1 MIVENHFSKE
11 MRHGKKNEI
20 HSRFETQYQSHR
32 DALLRQGMSPATI
45 EAYSRPVRRIFSE
58 TGRLPGDL
66 NHVDLEQYFAHLV
79 KTHSWST
86 VKTDRNGLRF
96 FYNHVLGREWEWVD
110 ICKPRR
116 AKTLP
121 VVLNTDEV
129 HAIIHAIHR
138 FRYRTCILAIYSM
151 GLRLREGLRLKVGD
165 IDGKRM
171 MVHVRNGKGMKDR
184 YVPLPR
190 PTLLYLRAYWKTH
203 QNPVLIFPA
212 TGGLKMNASVTR
224 TVMDAK
230 SLQKAMTS
238 AVRECGIKKNAT
250 IHSLRHSYATH
261 LLEAGVHLRVIGD
274 YMGHSSILTTAKYTH
289 MTNVIQQNSA
299 EIIAQLMNRYMPIRN

>member
-1 MIVENHFSKE
+1 MTWQ
-11 MRHGKKNEI
+11 KNELI
-20 HSRFETQYQSHR
+20 YSFEKQYQAHR

-66 NHVDLEQYFAHLV
+66 NHGDLEEYFTHLV

-121 VVLNTDEV
+121 VVLNNDEV
-129 HAIIHAIHR
+129 FAIINAIKK
-138 FRYRTCILAIYSM
+138 FRYRVCIFTIYSM
-151 GLRLREGLRLKVGD
+151 GLRLREGLRLKIGD
-165 IDGKRM
+165 IDSTRK
-171 MVHVRNGKGMKDR
+171 MVHIRAAKGMKDR
-184 YVPLPR
+184 YVPLPDA
-190 PTLLYLRAYWKTH
+190 TLYWLRTYWKTH
-203 QNPVLIFPA
+203 RNPSLIFPA
-212 TGGLKMNASVTR
+212 HGQMEINASITK
-224 TVMDAK
+224 TIMDAK
-230 SLQKAMTS
+230 SLQKAMHC
-238 AVRECGIKKNAT
+238 AVEESGIKKDAS
-250 IHSLRHSYATH
+250 IHTLRHSYATH

-274 YMGHSSILTTAKYTH
+274 YLGHSSILTTAKYTH

-299 EIIAQLMNRYMPIRN
+299 EIIAGLMNRYMPKRN

>member
-1 MIVENHFSKE
+1 LIYS
-11 MRHGKKNEI
+11 
-20 HSRFETQYQSHR
+20 FEQQYQAHR

-58 TGRLPGDL
+58 TGQLPGDL
-66 NHVDLEQYFAHLV
+66 EHRDLEKYFTHLV

-129 HAIIHAIHR
+129 YAIIHAIR
-138 FRYRTCILAIYSM
+138 KFRYRACIFAIYSM
-151 GLRLREGLRLKVGD
+151 GLRLREGLNLKVGD
-165 IDGKRM
+165 IDSKRM
-171 MVHVRNGKGMKDR
+171 MVHVHNAKGMKDR
-184 YVPLPR
+184 YVPLPM
-190 PTLLYLRAYWKTH
+190 PALLYLRAYWKTH
-203 QNPVLIFPA
+203 QNPNLLFPA
-212 TGGLKMNASVTR
+212 TGGLKMNASVTK

-230 SLQKAMTS
+230 SMQKAMTC
-238 AVRECGIKKNAT
+238 AVEESGIKRKAT

-274 YMGHSSILTTAKYTH
+274 YLGHSSILTTAKYTH
-289 MTNVIQQNSA
+289 MTTVIQKDSA
-299 EIIAQLMNRYMPIRN
+299 EIIARLMNRYMPKRN

>member
-1 MIVENHFSKE
+1 LIYS
-11 MRHGKKNEI
+11 
-20 HSRFETQYQSHR
+20 FEKQYQAHR

-45 EAYSRPVRRIFSE
+45 EAYSRSVRRVFSE

-66 NHVDLEQYFAHLV
+66 GRRDLEKYFAHLV

-86 VKTDRNGLRF
+86 IKIDRNGLRF
-96 FYNHVLGREWEWVD
+96 FYHHVLGREWEWID

-129 HAIIHAIHR
+129 DAVIHGIR
-138 FRYRTCILAIYSM
+138 EFRYRTCVLALYSM
-151 GLRLREGLRLKVGD
+151 GLRLREGLKLQVGD
-165 IDGKRM
+165 IDSKRM
-171 MVHVRNGKGMKDR
+171 MVHIRAGKGMKDR
-184 YVPLPR
+184 YVPLPA
-190 PTLLYLRAYWKTH
+190 PTLLYMRAYWKTH
-203 QNPVLIFPA
+203 RNPDLIFPA
-212 TGGLKMNASVTR
+212 TGGLRMNASVTK

-230 SLQKAMTS
+230 SLQKAMTG

-289 MTNVIQQNSA
+289 MTNVIQKDST
-299 EIIAQLMNRYMPIRN
+299 EVIARLMQRYMPTRN

>member
-1 MIVENHFSKE
+1 MQ
-11 MRHGKKNEI
+11 HGKKNELFTC
-20 HSRFETQYQSHR
+20 FETQYREHR

-66 NHVDLEQYFAHLV
+66 DHGDLEKYFTHLV
-79 KTHSWST
+79 KTYSWST

-116 AKTLP
+116 ARTLP

-129 HAIIHAIHR
+129 HTVIHAIHR
-138 FRYRTCILAIYSM
+138 FRYRACILAIYSM
-151 GLRLREGLRLKVGD
+151 GLRLREGLGLKVQD
-165 IDGKRM
+165 IDSKRM
-171 MVHVRNGKGMKDR
+171 MVHVHNAKGMKDR
-184 YVPLPR
+184 YVPLPM

-203 QNPVLIFPA
+203 QNPDLIFPA
-212 TGGLKMNASVTR
+212 TGGLRINASVTK
-224 TVMDAK
+224 TIMDARA
-230 SLQKAMTS
+230 LQKAMTS
-238 AVRECGIKKNAT
+238 AVKECGIRKKAT

-274 YMGHSSILTTAKYTH
+274 YLGHSSILTTAKYTH
-289 MTNVIQQNSA
+289 MTTVIQKDSA
-299 EIIAQLMNRYMPIRN
+299 EIIARLMNRYMPRQN